1 MGLESGLVKKLLL
14 IACILGV
21 LQGLLTL
28 VGGIIACFDRDK
40 SVIFKSHCSSM
51 TPMMDLKILDRI
63 RQMVTGTLTR
73 RILKIVG
80 HRSVN
85 ARLIRRIEVGL
96 RESIKIVRI
105 LRILRTNI
113 MVRMVVR
120 VMLRVMLRVALQDIM
135 PLNLLCLLLLY
146 VVFFGF

>member
-80 HRSVN
+80 HWSVN

-96 RESIKIVRI
+96 GESIKIVRI
-105 LRILRTNI
+105 LRIFGILW
-113 MVRMVVR
+113 VG
-120 VMLRVMLRVALQDIM
+120 RVMLRVALQDMM
-135 PLNLLCLLLLY
+135 PFNLLCLLLLY